1 MSGLSLKYFCVCSHA
16 HVADLMAPTKQTGYH
31 IQYVSDWVLC
41 FSKCVFFIIFFMKS
55 ELQSIKMH
63 TNALLCLVSF
73 ISDIFYLI

>member
-1 MSGLSLKYFCVCSHA
+1 MSALSLKYFCVCSHA
-16 HVADLMAPTKQTGYH
+16 HVADLMAPIKQTGYH
-31 IQYVSDWVLC
+31 MQYVSDWVLC
-41 FSKCVFFIIFFMKS
+41 FLKCVFFFMNS